1 MPDEPLLRVQNVTKH
16 FGPVAALTQV
26 SVDFWPGEV
35 HAVLGENGA
44 GKSTLMNVMA
54 GFLQADSG
62 AMQWRGQPLPPSP
75 PDVLRDLG
83 IAMVH
88 QHFKLVPVM
97 TVAENIAL
105 DRMGGTQGRLDLETV
120 IAPARAIAAQLGW
133 RVDFDAPVHTLP
145 VGGQQ
150 RVEILK
156 ALAGPSDLLILDEP
170 TAVLGPEEVAELIRI
185 LRDLAAEGRAV
196 VLIAHKLE
204 EVFAVAARMTI
215 LRKGLHMGERLRA
228 EADMS
233 EVAALMVG
241 EDPPRGTPVTGEP
254 GPARLKVENLSVKG
268 DRGEAAVRD
277 LSFEIRAGEVY
288 GIGGVDG
295 NGQTELAEALAGLRS
310 FTGKIERPDVVGL
323 IPQDRQRE
331 GLALSLSIEENLW
344 LGPVVHGQAG
354 SGWWL
359 SFPRLRAGSDESIQ
373 KYGIKV
379 GRAQD
384 PVSSLSG
391 GNQQK
396 VVVARVLGRQPELV
410 IALNPTRGLD
420 VKAAEFVHQQLRA
433 AASAG
438 AAVVLISTDRDE
450 LAALSSRIEFLL
462 AGQWAASLAGV

>member
-1 MPDEPLLRVQNVTKH
+1 MTPALELVGIDKR
-16 FGPVAALTQV
+16 FGPVHANRSV
-26 SVDFWPGEV
+26 SLAVAPGSIHGIV
-35 HAVLGENGA
+35 GENGA
-44 GKSTLMNVMA
+44 GKSTLMNILF
-54 GFLQADSG
+54 GYYQADQG
-62 AMQWRGQPLPPSP
+62 EIRVDGQPVTITGPEAALA
-75 PDVLRDLG
+75 RG
-83 IAMVH
+83 IGMVH
-88 QHFKLVPVM
+88 QHFMLVETF
-97 TVAENIAL
+97 TVLENLLLGAE
-105 DRMGGTQGRLDLETV
+105 GGVLLAAGEPAMRL
-120 IAPARAIAAQLGW
+120 AAQRLAADYGLE
-133 RVDFDAPVHTLP
+133 VDLDARIEDLP
-145 VGGQQ
+145 VGVQQ

-204 EVFAVAARMTI
+204 EVFAVADRMTI
-215 LRKGLHMGERLRA
+215 LRKGQHMGERLRA

-241 EDPPRGTPVTGEP
+241 EDPPRGVPVTGEP
-254 GPARLKVENLSVKG
+254 GPVRLKVECLSVKG
-268 DRGEAAVRD
+268 DRGEAAVRE
-277 LSFEIRAGEVY
+277 LSFEVRAGEVF

-295 NGQTELAEALAGLRS
+295 NGQTELAEALAGLRGYV
-310 FTGKIERPDVVGL
+310 GKIERPDVVGL

-359 SFPRLRAGSDESIQ
+359 SFSRLRAGSDESIQ

-410 IALNPTRGLD
+410 VALNPTRGLD
-420 VKAAEFVHQQLRA
+420 VKAAEFVHEQLRA

>member
-1 MPDEPLLRVQNVTKH
+1 
-16 FGPVAALTQV
+16 
-26 SVDFWPGEV
+26 
-35 HAVLGENGA
+35 
-44 GKSTLMNVMA
+44 
-54 GFLQADSG
+54 
-62 AMQWRGQPLPPSP
+62 
-75 PDVLRDLG
+75 
-83 IAMVH
+83 
-88 QHFKLVPVM
+88 
-97 TVAENIAL
+97 
-105 DRMGGTQGRLDLETV
+105 
-120 IAPARAIAAQLGW
+120 
-133 RVDFDAPVHTLP
+133 
-145 VGGQQ
+145 VGVQQ

-204 EVFAVAARMTI
+204 EVFAVADRMTI

-241 EDPPRGTPVTGEP
+241 EDPPRGAPVTGEP
-254 GPARLKVENLSVKG
+254 GPVRLKVESLSVKG
-268 DRGEAAVRD
+268 DRGEAAVRE
-277 LSFEIRAGEVY
+277 LSFEVRAGEVF

-354 SGWWL
+354 LGWWL
-359 SFPRLRAGSDESIQ
+359 SFSSLRAGSDESIQ